1 MKKFLSIICATT
13 MAFTGVA
20 ATSVTASASPAL
32 IRAVD
37 SGMSNAN
44 VIEVQNRREMRRDRR
59 EFRQDRRQDR
69 REFRQEMRQDRR
81 EFRQDVRQA
90 NRGFYRQGSYSY
102 YNGHRGYR
110 DRRAGY
116 RQHNGFWFPAAAF
129 VAGAIVGGAVS
140 QPSRTIV
147 VQPGRMSQA
156 HVDWCYSQYRSYRA
170 SDNSFQP
177 YNGPRRACSSPYG

>member
-37 SGMSNAN
+37 AGAGTSN
-44 VIEVQNRREMRRDRR
+44 VIDVQYRRDNRRI
-59 EFRQDRRQDR
+59 DRRQNQR
-69 REFRQEMRQDRR
+69 AAQ
-81 EFRQDVRQA
+81 
-90 NRGFYRQGSYSY
+90 RGFYRQGNYSY

-140 QPSRTIV
+140 QPSRTV
-147 VQPGRMSQA
+147 VVRPGRLSQS

-170 SDNSFQP
+170 SDNTFQP
-177 YNGPRRACSSPYG
+177 FNGPRRACSSPFG

>member
-1 MKKFLSIICATT
+1 MKKFLSIVCAATV
-13 MAFTGVA
+13 AFTGVA

-37 SGMSNAN
+37 SGVTNAN
-44 VIEVQNRREMRRDRR
+44 VIEVQNRRETRRDRR

-90 NRGFYRQGSYSY
+90 RRGFYRDGNYSY

-116 RQHNGFWFPAAAF
+116 REFNGFWFPAAAF
-129 VAGAIVGGAVS
+129 VAGAIVSGAIS
-140 QPSRTIV
+140 QPSRTV
-147 VQPGRMSQA
+147 VVRPGRLSQA
-156 HVDWCYSQYRSYRA
+156 HVDWCYDRYRSYRA
-170 SDNSFQP
+170 SDNTFQP
-177 YNGPRRACSSPYG
+177 YNGPRKACYSPYS

>member
-1 MKKFLSIICATT
+1 MKKVLSIICATT

-37 SGMSNAN
+37 AGAGTSN
-44 VIEVQNRREMRRDRR
+44 VIDVQYRRDDRR
-59 EFRQDRRQDR
+59 FDRRTERRIDRRIDRRQNQR
-69 REFRQEMRQDRR
+69 AAQ
-81 EFRQDVRQA
+81 
-90 NRGFYRQGSYSY
+90 RGFYRQGNYHY

-140 QPSRTIV
+140 QPSRTVV
-147 VQPGRMSQA
+147 VQPGRLSQA

-170 SDNSFQP
+170 SDNTFQP
-177 YNGPRRACSSPYG
+177 YSGPRRACSSPYS

>member
-37 SGMSNAN
+37 AGAGTSN
-44 VIEVQNRREMRRDRR
+44 VIDVQYRRDDRR
-59 EFRQDRRQDR
+59 FDRRTERRIDRRIDRRQNQR
-69 REFRQEMRQDRR
+69 AAQ
-81 EFRQDVRQA
+81 
-90 NRGFYRQGSYSY
+90 RGFYRQGNYSY

-140 QPSRTIV
+140 QPSRTVV

-170 SDNSFQP
+170 SDNTFQP

>member
-1 MKKFLSIICATT
+1 MKKFLSVICASV

-37 SGMSNAN
+37 AGAGTSN
-44 VIEVQNRREMRRDRR
+44 VVDVQFRDDRRELRRDRRELRRDRR
-59 EFRQDRRQDR
+59 EFRQDRRELR
-69 REFRQEMRQDRR
+69 R
-81 EFRQDVRQA
+81 DVRQA
-90 NRGFYRQGSYSY
+90 NRGFYRQGNYSY

-140 QPSRTIV
+140 QPSRTVV

-170 SDNSFQP
+170 SDNTFQP